1 MTDGMR
7 RINPDVVRLI
17 PRTYTDREIVDGML
31 CGEPAAAAAL
41 IDRFG
46 PAVDRRVWRL
56 LGADDEH
63 EDIVQQVFARILES
77 IHKLRDPDALR
88 DWISAITVNSV
99 RKELRRRRYRRI
111 FMVASV
117 EDEHGY
123 APASQETMMVLRR
136 GFAILDRM
144 KPDERIV
151 FVMRFVEGSE
161 LSEIATATG
170 RSLATVKRHIGRA
183 RDIFFKKAARDPI
196 LASFLEERVDER

>member
-1 MTDGMR
+1 MR
-7 RINPDVVRLI
+7 RVDSDVVRLT

-31 CGEPAAAAAL
+31 RGEPAAAAAL

-63 EDIVQQVFARILES
+63 EDIVQQVFTRILES
-77 IHKLRDPDALR
+77 IPRLRNPDALE

-99 RKELRRRRYRRI
+99 RKELRKRRYRRM
-111 FMVASV
+111 FLVASV
-117 EDEHGY
+117 EDEHGH

-136 GFAILDRM
+136 GFTILDRM

-151 FVMRFVEGSE
+151 FIMRFVEGSD

-170 RSLATVKRHIGRA
+170 RSLATVKRHISRA
-183 RDIFFKKAARDPI
+183 RDTFLKKAARDPV